1 MKYLKQNAGCTSG
14 IHGGHEGHTTKSCC
28 PLYASH
34 CLSRGNLKNL
44 MPRSFTFCVPA
55 LLMQFQAQ

>member
-1 MKYLKQNAGCTSG
+1 MQDTYPSVLGV
-14 IHGGHEGHTTKSCC
+14 HEGHTTKSCC

-34 CLSRGNLKNL
+34 SLCRGNLKNF

-55 LLMQFQAQ
+55 LLMQFKAQ

>member
-1 MKYLKQNAGCTSG
+1 
-14 IHGGHEGHTTKSCC
+14 
-28 PLYASH
+28 
-34 CLSRGNLKNL
+34 